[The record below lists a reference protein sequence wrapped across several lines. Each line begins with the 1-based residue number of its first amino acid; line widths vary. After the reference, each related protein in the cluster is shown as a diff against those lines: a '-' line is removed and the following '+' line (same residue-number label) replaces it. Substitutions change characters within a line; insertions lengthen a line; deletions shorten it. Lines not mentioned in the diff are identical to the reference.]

1 MTKEELNNYTEL
13 CREIKNIEEKIQ
25 YYTEKKTS
33 IKSQMI
39 TDMPV
44 SSIGE
49 NDRLG
54 MILVKIEELLKVYYE
69 KEAEL
74 LEKRIE
80 IENVLDKLKEP
91 VDRNIIRL
99 KYLEDNTWEKVCVML
114 NYSWN
119 GIHKRH
125 RKILDIIRYY

>member
-44 SSIGE
+44 SSNGE
-49 NDRLG
+49 RDKLGRL
-54 MILVKIEELLKVYYE
+54 LVQIEELIDVYYE
-69 KEAEL
+69 KQARLVQMQINIEN
-74 LEKRIE
+74 E
-80 IENVLDKLKEP
+80 IEKLEDAT
-91 VDRNIIRL
+91 DRNIMRL
-99 KYLEDNTWEKVCVML
+99 RYLDNYTWEKVCVML

-125 RKILDIIRYY
+125 RKILDIIR

>member
-125 RKILDIIRYY
+125 RKILDMIR

>member
-69 KEAEL
+69 KEADL
-74 LEKRIE
+74 IEKRIE

-125 RKILDIIRYY
+125 RKILDMIR

>member
-125 RKILDIIRYY
+125 RKILDIIR